1 MKKFIITCLLL
12 PLIASA
18 SAQSL
23 QFSES
28 SQKVSLASYLIE
40 QFYVDKV
47 DESKLAEA
55 AITAMAKELD
65 PHSEYL
71 NKEEAKALN
80 EPMQGNF
87 EGIGVQFNMMNDT
100 LFIVQTIAG
109 GPSEKVGIQ
118 AGDRI
123 IYVSDTLI
131 AGVKMPNT
139 EIMKRLK
146 GPKGTTVKV
155 KVLRNRERDL
165 IEFNIVRDKI
175 PIYSLDA
182 SYMLDKETGY
192 IKLNRFQATTH
203 EEYLKAFNELRSKK
217 MKNLIIDL
225 EGNGG
230 GLLGTAIQ
238 LADEF
243 LSDGQLIVYTQ
254 GRKVPRDDAK
264 ASKKGS
270 FESGKLIILV
280 DETSASASE
289 ILTGAI
295 QDWDRGLIVGR
306 RTFGKGLVQRPWP
319 LPDGSM
325 LKLTVARYYTP
336 SGRCVQ
342 KAFDDTKKYESD
354 LLDRYNKGEMSNKD
368 SIHFNDS
375 LKYQTLLNSR
385 SVYGGGGIMPDIF
398 VPLDTT
404 RSNEYQRNLIAKGC
418 LIRFTQTYSEN
429 HRDELKKKYPE
440 VERYITSFQTS
451 DEMIQSLVEDGKTE
465 KLEPKEGELE
475 KATPLLKIQIK
486 ALIARDLFGMNEYY
500 QVINEENEILKK
512 AMEILSTKNMY
523 EQLLKGNKS
532 GK

>member
-1 MKKFIITCLLL
+1 MKKIYISCLLL
-12 PLIASA
+12 PLFASV
-18 SAQSL
+18 SAQNL
-23 QFSES
+23 QISES

-65 PHSEYL
+65 PHSEYMD
-71 NKEEAKALN
+71 KEATKALN

-87 EGIGVQFNMMNDT
+87 EGIGIQFNMMSDT
-100 LFIVQTIAG
+100 LFVVQTVAG

-139 EIMKRLK
+139 DIMKRLK
-146 GPKGTTVKV
+146 GPKGTVVTV

-165 IEFNIVRDKI
+165 IEFKIVRDKI

-203 EEYLKAFNELRSKK
+203 DEYLEAFNKLRSKK
-217 MKNLIIDL
+217 MKNLILDL
-225 EGNGG
+225 KGNGG

-264 ASKKGS
+264 ASITGS
-270 FESGKLIILV
+270 FENGKLIILV

-289 ILTGAI
+289 ILAGAI

-342 KAFDDTKKYESD
+342 KAFDDSKKYESD
-354 LLDRYNKGEMSNKD
+354 LLDRYNHGEMSNKD

-385 SVYGGGGIMPDIF
+385 TVYGGGGIMPDIF

-429 HRDELKKKYPE
+429 HRDELKKQYPDID
-440 VERYITSFQTS
+440 RFKASFQTS
-451 DEMIQSLVEDGKTE
+451 NEMLQSLAEDGKTE

-475 KATPLLKIQIK
+475 KASPLLKIQIK
-486 ALIARDLFGMNEYY
+486 ALIARDLWGINEYY

-512 AMEILSTKNMY
+512 AMEVISEKNVY
-523 EQLLKGNKS
+523 EQLLKGVKS

>member
-1 MKKFIITCLLL
+1 MNKFSITCLLL
-12 PLIASA
+12 PLFVSA
-18 SAQSL
+18 SAQNL
-23 QFSES
+23 QISES

-71 NKEEAKALN
+71 NKEETKALN

-100 LFIVQTIAG
+100 LFVVQTVAG

-123 IYVSDTLI
+123 IFVSDTLI

-182 SYMLDKETGY
+182 SYMLNKETGY

-203 EEYLKAFNELRSKK
+203 EEYLKAYNELRSKN
-217 MKNLIIDL
+217 MKNLILDL

-264 ASKKGS
+264 ASKKGN

-280 DETSASASE
+280 DKT
-289 ILTGAI
+289 
-295 QDWDRGLIVGR
+295 QPQQV
-306 RTFGKGLVQRPWP
+306 
-319 LPDGSM
+319 
-325 LKLTVARYYTP
+325 
-336 SGRCVQ
+336 
-342 KAFDDTKKYESD
+342 
-354 LLDRYNKGEMSNKD
+354 
-368 SIHFNDS
+368 
-375 LKYQTLLNSR
+375 
-385 SVYGGGGIMPDIF
+385 
-398 VPLDTT
+398 
-404 RSNEYQRNLIAKGC
+404 
-418 LIRFTQTYSEN
+418 RFC
-429 HRDELKKKYPE
+429 PE
-440 VERYITSFQTS
+440 QFRI
-451 DEMIQSLVEDGKTE
+451 GTE
-465 KLEPKEGELE
+465 VL
-475 KATPLLKIQIK
+475 
-486 ALIARDLFGMNEYY
+486 
-500 QVINEENEILKK
+500 
-512 AMEILSTKNMY
+512 
-523 EQLLKGNKS
+523 
-532 GK
+532 